1 MDTFLSQKIK
11 SPLEKMIEATK
22 KLNQTASEKIKEIK
36 EKSASLM
43 SGEDTEGAE
52 GEERESAE
60 RVEAE
65 GREEKERE
73 EREREEREEKERE
86 EKEREEA
93 ERDEKEREEAERE
106 EAEIDEAER
115 EEAER
120 VEAEREEAE
129 RVEAEREEAE
139 RVEAER
145 EEAEELDFDFSLD
158 DDEKDDEKSNILEK
172 TKETIGKVSM
182 FPLSIFVYIKYG
194 LIIAIIMF
202 LGLNIL
208 AYVGQD
214 KDYFQKIIDN
224 FIVKHL
230 YKLND
235 NVRVL
240 MGLPPIVEGDEE
252 EEDDEKVDS
261 VKSPAPPSNLGKAIQ
276 REKKHSSTD
285 NSKMSQE
292 SSNEIMKKLNSFKA
306 DDAMESTIQNNL
318 KSGWCYIGQDRGFR
332 SCIEVS
338 DTDTCI
344 SGDIFPSKD
353 ICINPSLRE

>member
-1 MDTFLSQKIK
+1 MDTVLSQKIK

-36 EKSASLM
+36 EKSTSLM

-52 GEERESAE
+52 REERE
-60 RVEAE
+60 
-65 GREEKERE
+65 REERERE
-73 EREREEREEKERE
+73 EREREEREERERE
-86 EKEREEA
+86 EREEREREE
-93 ERDEKEREEAERE
+93 RERE
-106 EAEIDEAER
+106 
-115 EEAER
+115 
-120 VEAEREEAE
+120 
-129 RVEAEREEAE
+129 
-139 RVEAER
+139 EAER

-158 DDEKDDEKSNILEK
+158 DDEKDDEDEKEKSNILEK
-172 TKETIGKVSM
+172 TKETIDKVSM

-235 NVRVL
+235 KVRVL
-240 MGLPPIVEGDEE
+240 MGLPPIVEDDEG
-252 EEDDEKVDS
+252 EEDDEKLDS
-261 VKSPAPPSNLGKAIQ
+261 DKSPAPPSNLGKAIQ

-285 NSKMSQE
+285 NSVMSQE

>member
-1 MDTFLSQKIK
+1 MDTVLSQKIK

-36 EKSASLM
+36 EKSTSLM

-52 GEERESAE
+52 REER
-60 RVEAE
+60 
-65 GREEKERE
+65 ERE
-73 EREREEREEKERE
+73 ERERERERKEREREEREREEREREEREREEREREEREREEKERE
-86 EKEREEA
+86 EKEREE
-93 ERDEKEREEAERE
+93 K
-106 EAEIDEAER
+106 
-115 EEAER
+115 
-120 VEAEREEAE
+120 
-129 RVEAEREEAE
+129 
-139 RVEAER
+139 ER

-158 DDEKDDEKSNILEK
+158 DDEKDDEDEKEKSNILEK

-235 NVRVL
+235 KVRVL
-240 MGLPPIVEGDEE
+240 MGLPPIVEDDEE
-252 EEDDEKVDS
+252 EEDDEKLDS
-261 VKSPAPPSNLGKAIQ
+261 DKSPAPPSNLGKAIQ

-285 NSKMSQE
+285 TSVMSKE

>member
-1 MDTFLSQKIK
+1 MDTVLSQKIK

-36 EKSASLM
+36 EKSTSLM

-52 GEERESAE
+52 REERE
-60 RVEAE
+60 
-65 GREEKERE
+65 REEREREERERE
-73 EREREEREEKERE
+73 EREREEREERERE
-86 EKEREEA
+86 EREREE
-93 ERDEKEREEAERE
+93 RERE
-106 EAEIDEAER
+106 
-115 EEAER
+115 
-120 VEAEREEAE
+120 
-129 RVEAEREEAE
+129 
-139 RVEAER
+139 EAER

-158 DDEKDDEKSNILEK
+158 DDVKDDEDEKEKSNILEK
-172 TKETIGKVSM
+172 TKETIDKVSM

-235 NVRVL
+235 KVRVL
-240 MGLPPIVEGDEE
+240 MGLPPIVEDDEG
-252 EEDDEKVDS
+252 EEDDEKLDS
-261 VKSPAPPSNLGKAIQ
+261 DKSPAPPSNLGKAIQ

-285 NSKMSQE
+285 NSVMSQE